1 MNRNFIVLFV
11 AVNALII
18 GLGGFLAY
26 SDLYMREYSGRSH
39 TNTEVIEVEYSI
51 LGYTPTYEYYDN
63 GLEKTVVT
71 RGSWTL
77 DFLQVSVLIMV
88 IADVMWL
95 LSQKNKSL
103 ETNFLSVD

>member
-11 AVNALII
+11 AVNVLII

-26 SDLYMREYSGRSH
+26 SDLYMREYSVRSH
-39 TNTEVIEVEYSI
+39 TNTEVIEVEYFP
-51 LGYTPTYEYYDN
+51 LGYLPTYEYYDK
-63 GLEKTVVT
+63 GLEKTVVS

-77 DFLQVSVLIMV
+77 DFFQISVLVMA

-95 LSQKNKSL
+95 LSQRKNPSSL
-103 ETNFLSVD
+103 VVFQ

>member
-11 AVNALII
+11 AVNVLTI

-26 SDLYMREYSGRSH
+26 SELYMREYSVRSH
-39 TNTEVIEVEYSI
+39 TNTEVIEVEYSP

-63 GLEKTVVT
+63 GLKKTVVT

-77 DFLQVSVLIMV
+77 DFFQLSILIMA
-88 IADVMWL
+88 IADVMWF

-103 ETNFLSVD
+103 KTNFLSTD